1 MRRLSFHRLAA
12 CELDEAAH
20 YYESR
25 SAGLGTMFVNSV
37 EACTESILAFPNSG
51 RLMRG
56 QIRRRLVRGFPYA
69 VVYKPHVDHIRVLAI
84 MHMKR
89 RPTYWAG
96 RR

>member
-1 MRRLSFHRLAA
+1 MTRLSFHRLAV
-12 CELDEAAH
+12 CELEEAAH

-25 SAGLGTMFVNSV
+25 STGLGSRFVDSV
-37 EACTESILAFPNSG
+37 EGCAASIIEFPNSG
-51 RLMRG
+51 RVMRG

-69 VVYKPHVDHIRVLAI
+69 IVYKTHGDRIRVLAI

>member
-1 MRRLSFHRLAA
+1 MPRLSFHRLAV

-25 SAGLGTMFVNSV
+25 STGLGTVFVNAV
-37 EACTESILAFPNSG
+37 EACAESIRALPNSG
-51 RLMRG
+51 RVMRG
-56 QIRRRLVRGFPYA
+56 KIRRRLVRGFPYA
-69 VVYKPHVDHIRVLAI
+69 IVYKTHDDRIRVLAI

-96 RR
+96 RQ

>member
-1 MRRLSFHRLAA
+1 MPRLSFHRLAA

-37 EACTESILAFPNSG
+37 EACAESILAFPNSG

-69 VVYKPHVDHIRVLAI
+69 IVYRAHVERIRVLAV

-89 RPTYWAG
+89 RPAYWVG